1 MRTSSSS
8 YVWCIYVKYSIIM
21 SFSIFMKISSTSS
34 STFLPYASQDFSTIL
49 IPPNGII
56 ALLEDY
62 QFEVLLYLLNLYQ
75 YNQPHEKQQ
84 LILFLYLYQELHL
97 LNRVLFC
104 KDQELRSKAF
114 LFFLLFLLRK
124 NYLPHKAYN
133 SFE

>member
-8 YVWCIYVKYSIIM
+8 YVWCIYIKILHHYEFFYIYEKFLLLLHLFSSICFTRFLNYSYTTKWHYS
-21 SFSIFMKISSTSS
+21 SF
-34 STFLPYASQDFSTIL
+34 
-49 IPPNGII
+49 
-56 ALLEDY
+56 LEDY

-104 KDQELRSKAF
+104 KDQETSFQSF
-114 LFFLLFLLRK
+114 LFFLLFC
-124 NYLPHKAYN
+124 
-133 SFE
+133 